1 MSLVSDNVRHSFQL
15 QEAQYAFLRF
25 FLTTNLCLAAEFIFK
40 SLKTRKLG
48 LRGIHHSTFSPTDGT
63 PLGCRD
69 SRAARSR
76 DIRSRAK

>member
-48 LRGIHHSTFSPTDGT
+48 LRGMFLNIASNCSAHG
-63 PLGCRD
+63 
-69 SRAARSR
+69 AN
-76 DIRSRAK
+76 